1 MWEYTTQELRMLLS
15 GNFTFHKCL
24 DCDNKGW
31 VWCDTELGEVV
42 NKPMESDDPDRY
54 ERDGCDTCSGLGGS
68 LHIGMKL

>member
-1 MWEYTTQELRMLLS
+1 MLLS

-31 VWCDTELGEVV
+31 VWVDTELGEVV

-54 ERDGCDTCSGLGGS
+54 ERDGCDTCRGLGGS